1 MPEQIPDLAAALKQ
15 LKARLPAYQLYH
27 DYAEGRQRLAF
38 ATDKFR
44 NTFGSLFRAFADNMC
59 AGVVDAAADRLVI
72 TGYAIEGDQE
82 ASESDGKA
90 STARTAADDA
100 WDIWNANRMD
110 ERAGEVH
117 REALTS
123 GDGYVI
129 VWPGDD
135 GQPTIYPNDAANVTV
150 RYDPETPGR
159 IIWAAKA
166 WIDDDAGGRL
176 RVNLY
181 YPDRIEKYVTRG
193 KAQGLPDH
201 SNNFVPYE
209 APGEAWPLDNPY
221 QRVPVF
227 HFATNGRVG
236 RTGRSELADVVPLQD
251 ALNKSVADMLVA
263 GEYMALP
270 QRYATGLEVEI
281 DPDTGKPKPLFIPG
295 ADRVWATE
303 GVDVKFGQFAPADL
317 EPFLRVQAGFRQQIA
332 VVSRTPLHFI
342 IPPAGDWPS
351 GEALKSAEGAFLKKI
366 RDRQIAFG
374 NVWEDVVQF
383 ALEIMGGGEVAL
395 SCQWEDPA
403 PRDELNQAN
412 VAVLKSQVGVTDQQI
427 WRELGYSEQQIAQMQ
442 EEKEANAE
450 QFGAQLL
457 GAFERGDGNDDGD
470 AMQRGQ
476 RNGAKASSR

>member
-1 MPEQIPDLAAALKQ
+1 MLEAIPDLAAALKQ

-27 DYAEGRQRLAF
+27 AYADGQHRLAF

-59 AGVVDAAADRLVI
+59 AGVVDAAADRLVV
-72 TGYAIEGDQE
+72 TGYAIEGVDATEPEEKRQ
-82 ASESDGKA
+82 AS
-90 STARTAADDA
+90 DA
-100 WDIWNANRMD
+100 WDIWRANRMD

-117 REALTS
+117 REALMS

-129 VWPGDD
+129 VWPGAD
-135 GQPTIYPNDAANVTV
+135 GAPTIYPNDAANMTV
-150 RYDPETPGR
+150 RYDPETPGKVM
-159 IIWAAKA
+159 WAAKV
-166 WIDDDAGGRL
+166 WVDDDAGGRL

-181 YPDRIEKYVTRG
+181 YPDRIEKYITRG

-209 APGEAWPLDNPY
+209 VPGEAWPLQNPY
-221 QRVPVF
+221 DRVPVF

-295 ADRVWATE
+295 TDRVWATE
-303 GVDVKFGQFAPADL
+303 GEGVRFGQFEAADL
-317 EPFLRVQAGFRQQIA
+317 EPFLQVQAGFRQQIA

-374 NVWEDVVQF
+374 NVWEDVMRF
-383 ALEIMGGGEVAL
+383 ALQVAGKPDIEL
-395 SCQWEDPA
+395 DCEWENPA
-403 PRDELNQAN
+403 PRDELSQAN
-412 VAVLKSQVGVTDQQI
+412 AAVLKSQIGVPDKQL
-427 WRELGYSEQQIAQMQ
+427 WRELGYNEKQIEQMLAD
-442 EEKEANAE
+442 KEANAE
-450 QFGAQLL
+450 AFGAQLL
-457 GAFERGDGNDDGD
+457 GAFERGDGNDDEKPAGRQD
-470 AMQRGQ
+470 AAPSRRQKGQ
-476 RNGAKASSR
+476 